1 MTVESLVSGHK
12 INRIRERLADKLEFM
27 FFDPYGNFYLLIKI
41 YFCNNLC
48 EKLIFILILVQQE
61 VMYREKKKLC
71 NIYRLKDKSKPY
83 PVRKK
88 HYWES

>member
-1 MTVESLVSGHK
+1 MFLTGLSFAKKAKSKHVLMMVESLVSGHK

-27 FFDPYGNFYLLIKI
+27 FFDPY
-41 YFCNNLC
+41 
-48 EKLIFILILVQQE
+48 VQQE

-71 NIYRLKDKSKPY
+71 NIYRLKETSKPY

>member
-1 MTVESLVSGHK
+1 MFLTGLLFAKKAKSKHVLMTVESLVSGHK

-27 FFDPYGNFYLLIKI
+27 FFDPY
-41 YFCNNLC
+41 
-48 EKLIFILILVQQE
+48 VQQE